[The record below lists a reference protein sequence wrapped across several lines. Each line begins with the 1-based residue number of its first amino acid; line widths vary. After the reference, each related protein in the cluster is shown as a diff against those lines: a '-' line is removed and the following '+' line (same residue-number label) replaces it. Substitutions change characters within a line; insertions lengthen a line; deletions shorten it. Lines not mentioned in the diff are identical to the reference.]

1 MKYSAR
7 EEEWA
12 GWMRRALGGDAQAY
26 QRFLLAVTPHLRAMA
41 RRRCEQFGAPT
52 SEAEDVVQ
60 EVLLAVHLKRG
71 TWDPARP
78 IGPWLSAIVR
88 NKLIDSLR
96 RRGRHVSVPIEDVME
111 TVAADDQAADAMDR
125 LDAIHLLERLADPQR
140 DIVRSIS
147 IGGAGIRETAERL
160 KMSEGAVR
168 VSLHRALKK
177 LAAFYR
183 GETDYRS
190 GRGEDE

>member
-1 MKYSAR
+1 
-7 EEEWA
+7 
-12 GWMRRALGGDAQAY
+12 
-26 QRFLLAVTPHLRAMA
+26 MA
-41 RRRCEQFGAPT
+41 RRRCDQFGAPA

-60 EVLLAVHLKRG
+60 EVLLAIHLKRG

-96 RRGRHVSVPIEDVME
+96 RRGRHVNVPIDDVIATLE
-111 TVAADDQAADAMDR
+111 AEEQTDALDR
-125 LDAIHLLERLADPQR
+125 LDAEHMLERLKDPQR

-147 IGGAGIRETAERL
+147 IQGTSVRETAERL

-168 VSLHRALKK
+168 VALHRALKS
-177 LAAFYR
+177 LAAL
-183 GETDYRS
+183 YRS
-190 GRGEDE
+190 DIREDE